1 MRRRALAY
9 WLCQVIGWSVWGVIG
24 ILYSLSLPG
33 PTASAWKYAATY
45 GVSVVVEIA
54 WTHAYR
60 GVIRRGGWIAL
71 PPGRLLRRVVVAS
84 LVLGLVIP
92 YTQVPVYYVVYPER
106 FGLVGP
112 WMLPALMSTTLSVL
126 LWSATYIAI
135 HYFERW
141 RQAEVDKL
149 QLAVV
154 AAEGQ
159 LHGLM
164 AQLNPHFLFNCL
176 NSVRALI
183 VEDPAKAQVAV
194 TALSNLMRY
203 SLQRAATVPLATE
216 LEMVRTYLSL
226 EQIRFDERLTSEL
239 AIADDAGAVLVPTM
253 LVQGLVE
260 NGVKHGVE
268 PLPDGGTIAIAA
280 WRDGEALRVRVT
292 SPGKIAPRAG
302 STRVGL
308 ANAHER
314 LRLLYGGR
322 ASLALREDGPGVVA
336 ELSLPLEAA

>member
-1 MRRRALAY
+1 MRRRLLAY
-9 WLCQVIGWSVWGVIG
+9 WLCQVFGWATWGVIG
-24 ILYSLSLPG
+24 ILYSVSAPG
-33 PTASAWKYAATY
+33 PTVEPWKYVMTY
-45 GVSVVVEIA
+45 GMSVVVEIS

-60 GVIRRGGWIAL
+60 AVMRRGGWIAL
-71 PPGRLLRRVVVAS
+71 PPGRLLRRVVLAS
-84 LVLGLVIP
+84 VVLGLVIP
-92 YTQVPVYYVVYPER
+92 YTQVPIYYLIYPER
-106 FGLVGP
+106 FELLGRWL
-112 WMLPALMSTTLSVL
+112 LPAAMSTTLSVL
-126 LWSATYIAI
+126 LWSAIYIAV

-183 VEDPAKAQVAV
+183 VEDPAKAQAAV
-194 TALSNLMRY
+194 TALSSLMRY
-203 SLQRAATVPLATE
+203 SLQRDATVPLATE

-239 AIADDAGAVLVPTM
+239 AIADDAGAVPVPTM

-268 PLPDGGTIAIAA
+268 PLPGGGTIAIAA
-280 WRDGEALRVRVT
+280 WRDGAALRVRVT

-314 LRLLYGGR
+314 LRLLYGER
-322 ASLALREDGPGVVA
+322 ASLALREDGPGVIA